1 MFFFS
6 TRSSV
11 SLVHPPRFLSLL
23 VASFLLSSPSSLGAE
38 PAPLR
43 VLTVTG
49 QGTERVATTLAQVD
63 LGVEAR
69 EKTAAAAQAET
80 ARLSNQ
86 LVDFLRSRAVEK
98 LETTG
103 VRLQADYDYGDN
115 QRRLRGYVGT
125 NTVRFR
131 LPTEQAGAVL
141 DQAVSAGATRIDNVS
156 FIAGD
161 AALAAAQKAALQ
173 KATADAQAQAQTVLG
188 ALKLQAQSIIQITLD
203 GAPPPE
209 GPRPMFAARA
219 DALAAA
225 PPTPVIGGEQT
236 VQASVTL
243 QITFGD

>member
-1 MFFFS
+1 
-6 TRSSV
+6 
-11 SLVHPPRFLSLL
+11 
-23 VASFLLSSPSSLGAE
+23 
-38 PAPLR
+38 
-43 VLTVTG
+43 
-49 QGTERVATTLAQVD
+49 VD
-63 LGVEAR
+63 LGVEVRA
-69 EKTAAAAQAET
+69 ETAAAAQAET

-86 LVDFLRSRAVEK
+86 VVDFLRSRAVEK

-103 VRLQADYDYGDN
+103 VRLQADYDYRDN
-115 QRRLRGYVGT
+115 QLRLRGYVGT

-203 GAPPPE
+203 GAPAPE

-219 DALAAA
+219 DSLAAA
-225 PPTPVIGGEQT
+225 PPAPVIGGEQT
-236 VQASVTL
+236 IQASVTL

>member
-1 MFFFS
+1 M
-6 TRSSV
+6 
-11 SLVHPPRFLSLL
+11 
-23 VASFLLSSPSSLGAE
+23 ASFLLSSPSSLDAE

-63 LGVEAR
+63 LGVEVRA
-69 EKTAAAAQAET
+69 ETAAAAQAET

-86 LVDFLRSRAVEK
+86 VVDFLRSRAVEK

-103 VRLQADYDYGDN
+103 VRLQADYDYRDN

-243 QITFGD
+243 QITFRD